1 MDNITYIESLFET
14 IPPVEIRLAKRQSE
28 EEPEYAET
36 PGEEG
41 EW

>member
-1 MDNITYIESLFET
+1 MEDTTHNEEAPR
-14 IPPVEIRLAKRQSE
+14 IPMVIRLAKRQSE

>member
-1 MDNITYIESLFET
+1 MDSTTHNEET
-14 IPPVEIRLAKRQSE
+14 TRHVEIRLAKRQSE